1 MIQKLKYFLKLY
13 GVLGLIR
20 EIARR
25 VFKPSL
31 KCYSTVE
38 QFIFDKAG
46 LEIGGPS
53 KVFSRGG
60 MLPLYSIAGSLDNC
74 NFCSTTVWEGAIQ
87 TGNTFIFDPLRTPG
101 KQYILEITD
110 LKPIKDDFYDFVI
123 SSHAL
128 EHTSNPLKALV
139 EMRRVL
145 KAGGILILVL
155 PHKDGTFDHRRPV
168 STIEHLKDDFIN
180 NMPEDDLTHLQEIL
194 SCHDLNRDPWTGDI
208 ETFTA
213 RSKCNI
219 ENRCLH
225 HHVFDTKLAVEVMN
239 WLELQIIE
247 VELALPHHIF
257 VVAQKADSSQ
267 QVQNNIFMND
277 EAQYLRNSP
286 FTSDHTHSQM
296 TA

>member
-13 GVLGLIR
+13 GVMGLIR

-25 VFKPSL
+25 VFKTRL

-38 QFIFDKAG
+38 KLIFDKTG

-53 KVFSRGG
+53 PVFSRGG
-60 MLPLYSIAGSLDNC
+60 LLPLYSIAGSVDNC
-74 NFCSTTVWEGAIQ
+74 NFCSTTIWEGAIQ
-87 TGNTFIFDPLRTPG
+87 PGHTFIFDPLHAPG

-110 LKPIKDDFYDFVI
+110 LKPIMSDFYDFVI

-128 EHTSNPLKALV
+128 EHTSNPLKALL

-145 KAGGILILVL
+145 KVGGILILVL
-155 PHKDGTFDHRRPV
+155 PHKEGTFDHRRQV
-168 STIEHLKDDFIN
+168 STIEHLIDDYSKS
-180 NMPEDDLTHLQEIL
+180 MSEDDLTHLQEIL

-213 RSKCNI
+213 RSKCNF

-225 HHVFDTKLAVEVMN
+225 HHVFDTKLAVELIN
-239 WLELQIIE
+239 WLEMQII
-247 VELALPHHIF
+247 
-257 VVAQKADSSQ
+257 
-267 QVQNNIFMND
+267 
-277 EAQYLRNSP
+277 
-286 FTSDHTHSQM
+286 
-296 TA
+296 